1 MQGGA
6 KGTGNVEK
14 IVLLQQEKT
23 RRWRLV
29 MLSCGAAFLVLSFL
43 SLATGYIPVDSHDF
57 FSGLRN
63 MLSHS
68 RLTQNENV
76 LFYIRA
82 PRLITAVLVGSSLCV
97 SGVVFQ
103 ALFRN
108 PLADP
113 YIIGVSSGAA
123 FGATLSLALGLRTV
137 ISQEY
142 SLMLFAFLGAALS
155 LFIVYRVSL
164 YHGRLILL
172 HLLLSGVIVG
182 IFFSGMVTLLLLFAR
197 NETKP
202 LLFWLLGGV
211 SQTFWKEII
220 AGSAAVVAGMA
231 LVLSHIKQLHALL
244 VGEEAALSLGADVH
258 KAKKWLLIGGAL
270 LTSSAVSL
278 GGVIGFVGIIVPHI
292 LRMIAGNDVRFLV
305 LSSFIAGGAF
315 LVGCD
320 MLSRSFS
327 VVEIPLGVITTF
339 LGVPFFLIL
348 LLLRKGKYHF

>member
-1 MQGGA
+1 M
-6 KGTGNVEK
+6 EK

-23 RRWRLV
+23 RRWRFV
-29 MLSCGAAFLVLSFL
+29 MLTCGGMLFLFSVLSLTTGYLPIGCRDFL
-43 SLATGYIPVDSHDF
+43 SGF
-57 FSGLRN
+57 RN
-63 MLSHS
+63 VLSHAH
-68 RLTQNENV
+68 LTENESV
-76 LFYIRA
+76 LFYIRM

-123 FGATLSLALGLRTV
+123 FGATLSLALGLHV
-137 ISQEY
+137 IVPPEY
-142 SLMLFAFLGAALS
+142 SLMLFAFLGAASS

-164 YHGRLILL
+164 YKGRLILL

-182 IFFSGMVTLLLLFAR
+182 IFFSGLVTLLLLFTK

-211 SQTFWKEII
+211 SQTFWKEIY
-220 AGSAAVVAGMA
+220 AGAVVVALGMMII
-231 LVLSHIKQLHALL
+231 LRNIKPLHALL
-244 VGEEAALSLGADVH
+244 IGEDAAQSLGADVH
-258 KAKKWLLIGGAL
+258 KAKKWLLVGGAL
-270 LTSSAVSL
+270 LTSAAVSL
-278 GGVIGFVGIIVPHI
+278 GGVIGFVGIIVPHM
-292 LRMIAGNDVRFLV
+292 LRMVAGNDVRFLV

-315 LVGCD
+315 LAGCD
-320 MLSRSFS
+320 ILSRSFS

-339 LGVPFFLIL
+339 LGVPFFLVL
-348 LLLRKGKYHF
+348 LLLKKGKYHF